1 MVASLS
7 RIFINLLF
15 KLNMKNLFKLSSLLL
30 AGLFMLTSCEP
41 KNDDVEV
48 ASLQLSKN
56 TLNFDKLG
64 GEESVAVTTNQTNWT
79 YVSGLEGQWVT
90 WYGRIDIETTC
101 VEQMRNSSIYYS
113 SEIIGL
119 M

>member
-1 MVASLS
+1 
-7 RIFINLLF
+7 
-15 KLNMKNLFKLSSLLL
+15 MKNLFKLSSLLL

-64 GEESVAVTTNQTNWT
+64 GEESVAITTNQTN
-79 YVSGLEGQWVT
+79 
-90 WYGRIDIETTC
+90 
-101 VEQMRNSSIYYS
+101 
-113 SEIIGL
+113 
-119 M
+119 